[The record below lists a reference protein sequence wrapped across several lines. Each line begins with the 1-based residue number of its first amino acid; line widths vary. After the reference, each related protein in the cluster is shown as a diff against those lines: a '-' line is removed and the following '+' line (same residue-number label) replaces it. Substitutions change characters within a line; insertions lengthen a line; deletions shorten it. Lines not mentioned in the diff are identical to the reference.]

1 MLAFHESQNSSAT
14 AVFFDKQM
22 HKDPVDPKS
31 KDSKKKAEEQQSD
44 NDLYVGY
51 EKASHKLLFLKT
63 AIEVHESL
71 DVRTS
76 LLWRYIPMHAS
87 ASFDTIC

>member
-1 MLAFHESQNSSAT
+1 VLAFHESQNSSAT

-31 KDSKKKAEEQQSD
+31 KDSKKKAEEPSD

-87 ASFDTIC
+87 HSVGSIY

>member
-1 MLAFHESQNSSAT
+1 MPPTDVLTFHESQNSSAT

-22 HKDPVDPKS
+22 HKPPVDPKP
-31 KDSKKKAEEQQSD
+31 KDPKKKVEQEQSD

-51 EKASHKLLFLKT
+51 EKSSSRLLFLKT
-63 AIEVHESL
+63 AIDVHESL

-76 LLWRYIPMHAS
+76 LLWR
-87 ASFDTIC
+87 